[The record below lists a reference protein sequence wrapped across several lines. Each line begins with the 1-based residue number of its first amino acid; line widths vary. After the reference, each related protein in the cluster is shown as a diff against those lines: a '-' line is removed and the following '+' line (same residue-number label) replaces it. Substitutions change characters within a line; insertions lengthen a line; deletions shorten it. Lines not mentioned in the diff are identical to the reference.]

1 VLTSSSTRRAD
12 QEVGSPARLR
22 PRPGGPWRSAP
33 ADGRHRRSGVASL
46 PGMPP
51 SPAEPLVAAP
61 LGAGL
66 INHSYRLDT
75 PAGAFVLQRIN
86 GAVFPAPERIMDN
99 LSALAAAAGE
109 HPELGARPSRI
120 ST

>member
-1 VLTSSSTRRAD
+1 
-12 QEVGSPARLR
+12 
-22 PRPGGPWRSAP
+22 
-33 ADGRHRRSGVASL
+33 
-46 PGMPP
+46 MPP